1 MISAV
6 SHLQLL
12 SGSKSNDMKTIAEKE
27 ADIIES
33 FELFEESMERYEY
46 IIDLGKKLPPLNE
59 QYKTDEYLVK
69 GCQSKV
75 WLHAFEKEGKIFFE
89 ADSNTA
95 ITKGIIALLVDVLS
109 GQAPQEIVNAKL
121 DFIDAI
127 QLRSHLSSQRSNGLT
142 AMIQRMKNYAQVFAS

>member
-1 MISAV
+1 MT
-6 SHLQLL
+6 
-12 SGSKSNDMKTIAEKE
+12 KTIAEKE

-46 IIDLGKKLPPLNE
+46 IIDLGKKLLPMDE
-59 QYKTDEYLVK
+59 KYKTDDFLVK

-75 WLHAFEKEGKIFFE
+75 WLHAFEKEGIIFFE

-109 GQAPQEIVNAKL
+109 GKAPKEIMDAELK
-121 DFIDAI
+121 FIDAI

-142 AMIQRMKNYAQVFAS
+142 SMIQRMKNYAQVFA

>member
-1 MISAV
+1 MKMD
-6 SHLQLL
+6 
-12 SGSKSNDMKTIAEKE
+12 KSIAEKE

-46 IIDLGKKLPPLNE
+46 IIDLGKKLPPLE
-59 QYKTDEYLVK
+59 EKYKTDDFLVK

-75 WLHAFEKEGKIFFE
+75 WLHAFEKDGIIFFE

-109 GQAPQEIVNAKL
+109 EQSPKEIMNAELK
-121 DFIDAI
+121 FIDAV

-142 AMIQRMKNYAQVFAS
+142 SMIQRMKNYAQVFA

>member
-1 MISAV
+1 MT
-6 SHLQLL
+6 
-12 SGSKSNDMKTIAEKE
+12 KTITEKE

-46 IIDLGKKLPPLNE
+46 IIDLGKKLLPMDE
-59 QYKTDEYLVK
+59 KYKTDDFLVK

-75 WLHAFEKEGKIFFE
+75 WLHAFEKEGIIFFE

-109 GQAPQEIVNAKL
+109 GKAPKEIMDAELK
-121 DFIDAI
+121 FIDAI

-142 AMIQRMKNYAQVFAS
+142 SMIQRMKNYAQVFA

>member
-1 MISAV
+1 MKMD
-6 SHLQLL
+6 
-12 SGSKSNDMKTIAEKE
+12 KSITEKE

-46 IIDLGKKLPPLNE
+46 IIDLGKKLPPLE
-59 QYKTDEYLVK
+59 EKYKTDDFLVK

-75 WLHAFEKEGKIFFE
+75 WLHAFEKDGIIFFE

-109 GQAPQEIVNAKL
+109 GQSPKGIMNAELK
-121 DFIDAI
+121 FIDAI

-142 AMIQRMKNYAQVFAS
+142 SMIQRMKNYAQVFA